1 MPKWKSK
8 AFNKLPAYRSQLQE
22 NIETPYLFFGF
33 LHDEF
38 TNAVQCEKKEEAI
51 LILNYIRWCIESAPR
66 GTDASNDIFT
76 FVMNGFVEHI
86 PDDENSYSFA
96 ASLWPRA
103 LMVMLRDALTY
114 HGNEEQYRKHALQD
128 A

>member
-1 MPKWKSK
+1 MPKWKNK
-8 AFNKLPAYRSQLQE
+8 AFNELPEYRSQLQE
-22 NIETPYLFFGF
+22 NHEMPYLFFHF

-38 TNAVQCEKKEEAI
+38 KDAVRDENKRKAVHI
-51 LILNYIRWCIESAPR
+51 LSYVRWCIESAPR
-66 GTDASNDIFT
+66 GTDATNDVFT

-86 PDDENSYSFA
+86 PDDEKSYSFA

-103 LMVMLRDALTY
+103 LMVMLRDALAY
-114 HGNEEQYRKHALQD
+114 HGNEEQYRKYALRD